1 MGHFIN
7 APRLCC
13 ALITSALIL
22 CGAKVVA
29 PTVTPVTEDNVT
41 SASKAGEAIKKR
53 YLNGKTI
60 PRVEAQFVHD
70 EIALTRAK
78 FVKQAEDK
86 VSTSSAMQSWL
97 ETALSEEGDLKP

>member
-1 MGHFIN
+1 MVGRVAIL
-7 APRLCC
+7 A
-13 ALITSALIL
+13 ASALIL
-22 CGAKVVA
+22 CGAKATMVSVL
-29 PTVTPVTEDNVT
+29 VTEDNVT

-60 PRVEAQFVHD
+60 PRAEAQFVHD

-86 VSTSSAMQSWL
+86 VSTSSAVQSWL